1 MSLNIGAVSI
11 IFVLVLKPFRME
23 QHFTLNSVF
32 RIFLFTRF
40 LSSVAAT
47 SLSPP
52 TTLLGG
58 FLGAGK
64 TTALSHLLRNREG
77 LKIAVLVNDVAS
89 VNIDAATM
97 RRRSV
102 GEDGVEL
109 VRRNSAQFGAIR
121 RNSL

>member
-1 MSLNIGAVSI
+1 MLSTTA
-11 IFVLVLKPFRME
+11 LKSHLQRLSPSPMR
-23 QHFTLNSVF
+23 HS
-32 RIFLFTRF
+32 RFLLTRF

>member
-1 MSLNIGAVSI
+1 MRRS
-11 IFVLVLKPFRME
+11 R
-23 QHFTLNSVF
+23 
-32 RIFLFTRF
+32 FLFTRF

-121 RNSL
+121 RNYL

>member
-1 MSLNIGAVSI
+1 MRHS
-11 IFVLVLKPFRME
+11 R
-23 QHFTLNSVF
+23 
-32 RIFLFTRF
+32 FLLTRF
-40 LSSVAAT
+40 LSSAAT